1 MVVRRRYLVA
11 YDIRDARR
19 LRSVHKLLKANG
31 YPVQYS
37 VFVCDLT
44 RSEKIAFRWD
54 LGEVVDH
61 GSDSVVLVDLGE
73 IGPAAAARF
82 ECVGVPIRVADGS
95 GGAKIV

>member
-1 MVVRRRYLVA
+1 MATRRRYLVA
-11 YDIRDARR
+11 YDVRDPKR
-19 LRSVHKLLKANG
+19 LRTVHRLLKSYG

-61 GSDSVVLVDLGE
+61 AADSVVLVDLGE
-73 IGPAAAARF
+73 AGPAAERF
-82 ECVGVPIRVADGS
+82 ECVGVPVRTVDS
-95 GGAKIV
+95 GQEARIV